1 MGRRG
6 AEARS
11 AVVTGRRSW
20 KAEAM
25 TAAWKIEP
33 VAADPAWEALQRA
46 PVAQRPA
53 TREQV
58 AAAEALLDDILSGR
72 AKTVPLDEV
81 QLDVDSE

>member
-1 MGRRG
+1 MQRDTG
-6 AEARS
+6 

-20 KAEAM
+20 KAETMIAVR
-25 TAAWKIEP
+25 KIET
-33 VAADPAWEALQRA
+33 VAADPAWEALLHA

-58 AAAEALLDDILSGR
+58 AAAEGLLDDILAGR

-81 QLDVDSE
+81 ELDVDGE